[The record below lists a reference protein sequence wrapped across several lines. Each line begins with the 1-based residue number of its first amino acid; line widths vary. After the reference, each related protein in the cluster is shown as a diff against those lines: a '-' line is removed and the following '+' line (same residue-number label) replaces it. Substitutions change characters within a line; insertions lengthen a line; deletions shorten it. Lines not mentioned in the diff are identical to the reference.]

1 MKKRKKAETEQ
12 AKSMEA
18 AALAKQP
25 EAKWEDLSISND
37 FLFGKVM
44 QDAELC
50 KELLQRILPELD
62 IDHVEYPELQKTI
75 KEDFEAKGIRLDA
88 YVNDG
93 KGTVY
98 DIEMQAVTSKYLPR
112 RTRYYQSMIDLQLV
126 EKGQDYDTLNDS
138 YIIFIC
144 LSDLFGK
151 GRYRYSF
158 ENICKE
164 DTEVMLND
172 GAKKI
177 FLNADGKKGDISE
190 ELKAFLDYVAGR
202 PSEDAFVKKLESA
215 VEKAKKNRK
224 WRREYMTLL
233 MRDRENQKIGK
244 EIGKIF
250 GAISVYRDL
259 RLSEEEIIMRLRAK
273 FDLTEEQARTYLKEA
288 E

>member
-1 MKKRKKAETEQ
+1 M
-12 AKSMEA
+12 
-18 AALAKQP
+18 
-25 EAKWEDLSISND
+25 
-37 FLFGKVM
+37 
-44 QDAELC
+44 
-50 KELLQRILPELD
+50 
-62 IDHVEYPELQKTI
+62 
-75 KEDFEAKGIRLDA
+75 
-88 YVNDG
+88 
-93 KGTVY
+93 
-98 DIEMQAVTSKYLPR
+98 
-112 RTRYYQSMIDLQLV
+112 
-126 EKGQDYDTLNDS
+126 NDS

-250 GAISVYRDL
+250 GAISVQRPTPFRGRNYNETTGEV
-259 RLSEEEIIMRLRAK
+259 RLNR
-273 FDLTEEQARTYLKEA
+273 RTGKNIFKRSRMIFTYDS
-288 E
+288 

>member
-75 KEDFEAKGIRLDA
+75 KEDFEAKGVRLDA

>member
-98 DIEMQAVTSKYLPR
+98 DIEMQTVTSKYLPR

-126 EKGQDYDTLNDS
+126 DKGQDYDTLNDS

-177 FLNADGKKGDISE
+177 FLNADGKKGDIIE

-244 EIGKIF
+244 IF
-250 GAISVYRDL
+250 GAISMGKDL
-259 RLSEEEIIMRLRAK
+259 GLSEEEIIMRLRAK

>member
-75 KEDFEAKGIRLDA
+75 KEDFEAKGVRLDA

-126 EKGQDYDTLNDS
+126 NKGQDYDTLNDS

-177 FLNADGKKGDISE
+177 FLNADGKKGDIIE

>member
-126 EKGQDYDTLNDS
+126 DKGQDYDTLNDS

-164 DTEVMLND
+164 DMEVMLND